1 MLQWMLAAAPLD
13 VIRFTVTP
21 VASKTVTL
29 QDFSAPLDA
38 TVMWGDG
45 ATDRVTANAPVS
57 HTYADATPRQ
67 IIIRGRLGGF
77 WHGASPAS
85 GAALVTSL
93 DEISSES
100 LTSLADTF
108 RQCVGLVTIPPAIA
122 APHVSNFTRTFFDCQ
137 SITSDL
143 PALWL
148 THAAAQHP
156 ACFTRCFS
164 SLFGKYGM
172 SCPHRQHVPAVPQ
185 QTYYQHYGTS
195 CPACRHIGAVPATT
209 FFQRYQSCLKG
220 GCPHATSG
228 YNGMSTNCACG
239 RQHMYG
245 ASYDQCAG
253 GAGMVRAIAGS
264 WKSGVIYDANVHNY
278 ICDNCGRG
286 VGSPPHVNVADYV
299 SWNQCKKIY
308 SPAISAWNK
317 CMRPDVSNTGACND
331 LCRRIYQ
338 SAQSAYYKCV
348 KSGVG
353 CQGTSCPHALVNQA
367 SVDAAKAAG
376 WA

>member
-13 VIRFTVTP
+13 VIRFTVAP

-156 ACFTRCFS
+156 ACFIRCFL
-164 SLFGKYGM
+164 SLFGKYGTA
-172 SCPHRQHVPAVPQ
+172 CPHRQYVPAVPQ
-185 QTYYQHYGTS
+185 QTYFQHYGTS
-195 CPACRHIGAVPATT
+195 CPAARYMPAVPQKTY
-209 FFQRYQSCLKG
+209 FQKYGNCAPGTCPYGSG
-220 GCPHATSG
+220 GSASVGTK
-228 YNGMSTNCACG
+228 CACG
-239 RQHMYG
+239 RNHVYG
-245 ASYDQCAG
+245 GGYDQCSG
-253 GAGMVRAIAGS
+253 GAGTAGPIATQ
-264 WKSGVIYDANVHNY
+264 WVSGVIHDAKTGY
-278 ICDNCGRG
+278 YLCDYCGRVAG
-286 VGSPPHVNVADYV
+286 NPPAINVANKG
-299 SWNQCKKIY
+299 SFAQCQKVY
-308 SPAISAWNK
+308 SSGNPAWYK
-317 CMRPDVSNTGACND
+317 CTQPDASGIGSCNSF
-331 LCRRIYQ
+331 CKRIYQ
-338 SAQSAYYKCV
+338 SGQSAYYKCA
-348 KSGVG
+348 KSGV
-353 CQGTSCPHALVNQA
+353 SCKAANCPYAFANQV
-367 SVDAAKAAG
+367 SVAAAQAAG